1 MESRLIKGNRMTMR
15 DFVALC
21 AERTIDPAIALEST
35 KVRDAIRLD
44 DIYWLIA
51 ILDNDF

>member
-1 MESRLIKGNRMTMR
+1 MTKH
-15 DFVALC
+15 DFIALC
-21 AERTIDPAIALEST
+21 LERTIDPGIALEND
-35 KVRDAIRLD
+35 KVREAIRLD